1 MVTKH
6 VFFAKSFPAF
16 ENWTFIFVHFLF
28 FKKTFVDFITLF
40 NIINWIFNLKKK
52 KKNLRLERFIVAK
65 MLNSLFCSV

>member
-16 ENWTFIFVHFLF
+16 EKWTFIFVHFLF

-52 KKNLRLERFIVAK
+52 KNNLRLERFIVAK
-65 MLNSLFCSV
+65 VLNSLFCRV

>member
-16 ENWTFIFVHFLF
+16 EKWTFIFVHFLF
-28 FKKTFVDFITLF
+28 FKKTFADFITLF

-52 KKNLRLERFIVAK
+52 RII
-65 MLNSLFCSV
+65 